1 MMGDRWDEI
10 RERHQEKLE
19 QYTVLT
25 PQEVMEILN
34 IGQNSMYHMLNSGQ
48 LPAFR
53 VGRSWRITLEALED
67 YMLRNPGRQK

>member
-1 MMGDRWDEI
+1 MIGDRWDEI

-19 QYTVLT
+19 QYTVLK

>member
-1 MMGDRWDEI
+1 MIGDRWDEI

>member
-1 MMGDRWDEI
+1 MIGDRWDEI

-53 VGRSWRITLEALED
+53 VGRSWRITLGALED